1 MKNRNLLKPSC
12 IICYDEIKIGDVEAS
27 KLLGNIPLVLL
38 HTNKYNVKYTCIDP
52 EDNDYLSYTEASI
65 ISKKGR

>member
-1 MKNRNLLKPSC
+1 MKLKL
-12 IICYDEIKIGDVEAS
+12 GDVEAS